1 MPQAIWKFTL
11 ELTDDQEIEMPLG
24 SIILSTALQH
34 GRIQLW
40 AMVDTQIYEKE
51 KRQIAIIGTGHEM
64 SSFKASGKFIGSA
77 ISETGNFVWH
87 VFDISRRK

>member
-11 ELTDDQEIEMPLG
+11 ELIDDQEIEMPLG

-40 AMVDTQIYEKE
+40 VMVDTQIRDKE
-51 KRQIAIIGTGHEM
+51 KRQIAIVGTGHEM
-64 SSFKASGKFIGSA
+64 SSFTASGKFIGTA
-77 ISETGNFVWH
+77 ITETGHFVWH
-87 VFDISRRK
+87 VFDISRRR